1 MKGRGAAD
9 VPTEVELKY
18 AVGDATALREAL
30 DGDLLA
36 TASAGP
42 WRVVQVEDRYIDTA
56 AGALQREGFGARLR
70 RSDGLTVLTVK
81 SEPSDRKLKGEGGS
95 RALRRRVE
103 HEAPATARLDPASWP
118 ASRARD
124 LVTRICGDQ
133 PLRTRFTIRQERHER
148 DLSVDGTSATLSLDA
163 AEVRHRGKRVGAFGA
178 LEVESADGSAGA
190 LQVLAAALEST
201 GLVRP
206 DIRSKEIIA
215 GELIRAAG
223 PDTARRRLKVA
234 KNPGVK
240 ADDTLAEAGRK
251 VLRMHLA
258 RMLAVEAGT
267 RSGEDPEDL
276 HKMRVATRR
285 MRAVWRTFDG
295 AYRPKLQKR
304 YVRELR
310 TVAAALGGVRDLDVQ
325 LEGLAA
331 HEERIGSE
339 AAQALR
345 PLHQEW
351 EQRRERARAGLLA
364 LLDSPAYGRFVDD
377 YLAFVETPGAGA
389 TDTGPGPARSVR
401 DVAAGRIWQAFE
413 QVRAHDAGLPWADLP
428 ALHELRIDGKR
439 LRYSLESFR
448 EVLPETADE
457 LIATVTTM
465 QDQLGAI
472 NDADAAARAVR
483 EWLMGAAPGLPAAAR
498 DAAGAYVVLR
508 EEEIPRLRRAFRAL
522 WRRVTG
528 TPARRRLA
536 LVLSEL

>member
-1 MKGRGAAD
+1 MKGRSGGD
-9 VPTEVELKY
+9 PTEVELKY
-18 AVGDATALREAL
+18 AVDDATALREAL
-30 DGDLLA
+30 DAGLLA
-36 TASAGP
+36 PAEAGP

-56 AGALQREGFGARLR
+56 VGALEREGYGARLR
-70 RSDGLTVLTVK
+70 RVDGHTVVTVK
-81 SEPSDRKLKGEGGS
+81 RDPTERAMGRGAGS

-103 HEAPATARLDPASWP
+103 HEAPATPRLDPASWP

-124 LVTRICGDQ
+124 LVARISGDQ

-148 DLSVDGTSATLSLDA
+148 DLSLDGSSATLSLDA
-163 AEVRHRGKRVGAFGA
+163 AEVRHRGKPVGTFGA
-178 LEVESADGSAGA
+178 LEIESADGSTAS
-190 LQVLAAALEST
+190 LQRLAVALEAT

-206 DIRSKEIIA
+206 DTRSKEVIA
-215 GELIRAAG
+215 RELIQATR
-223 PDTARRRLKVA
+223 PETARRRLPKVP
-234 KNPGVK
+234 KNAGVK

-258 RMLAVEAGT
+258 RMLASEAGT
-267 RSGEDPEDL
+267 RTGEDPEDL

-310 TVAAALGGVRDLDVQ
+310 SVAGALGTVRDLDVQ
-325 LEGLAA
+325 LESLAA
-331 HEERIGSE
+331 HEARIGSE
-339 AAQALR
+339 AAEALR
-345 PLHQEW
+345 PLRDEW
-351 EQRRERARAGLLA
+351 ERRREEARAALLL
-364 LLDSPAYGRFVDD
+364 LLDSPAYARFVDD
-377 YLAFVETPGAGA
+377 YLRFVETVGAGA
-389 TDTGPGPARSVR
+389 AAADPGPERRVR
-401 DVAAGRIWQAFE
+401 DVAVGRIWGAFE

-448 EVLPETADE
+448 ELLPGTADE
-457 LIATVTTM
+457 PIATVTAM
-465 QDQLGAI
+465 QDHLGAI
-472 NDADAAARAVR
+472 NDAHAAANAVR
-483 EWLMGAAPGLPAAAR
+483 EWLMAAAAGLPTAAR
-498 DAAGAYVVLR
+498 DAAGTYLVLR
-508 EEEIPRLRRAFRAL
+508 EEEIPRLRRSFPPI